1 MNPFPVI
8 LSAPSGGGKTAIA
21 RELLK
26 RRPDV
31 GYSVSATTR
40 LPRTGEVDGRDY
52 HFLSV
57 AEFQDR
63 QRRGEFAES
72 AEVHGRLYG
81 TLRREVERV
90 LAAGRHVVM
99 DIDVRGAQQFKAAFP
114 GSVLVFVLPPS
125 AEVLVARL
133 TARKTEDPAALRVR
147 LHAALRELEAVEHYQ
162 YVIVNDRLED
172 AVARVAAIIDAEAS
186 RRERVGAL
194 EGQVDN
200 LIRQLAHEIDRRGP
214 GAATTH

>member
-26 RRPDV
+26 RRTDV

-52 HFLSV
+52 HFLAV
-57 AEFQDR
+57 AEFLDR
-63 QRRGEFAES
+63 QRRGEFAEF

-90 LAAGRHVVM
+90 LASGKHVVM
-99 DIDVRGAQQFKAAFP
+99 DIDVRGAEQFKAAFP

-133 TARKTEDPAALRVR
+133 TARKTEDPAALKLR
-147 LHAALRELEAVEHYQ
+147 LQTALLELQAVGRYQ
-162 YVIVNDRLED
+162 YVIVNDRLEE
-172 AVARVAAIIDAEAS
+172 AVARVSAIIDAECA
-186 RRERVGAL
+186 RGERVRAL
-194 EGQVDN
+194 EVQVN
-200 LIRQLAHEIDRRGP
+200 GLVGELTREIERRGA
-214 GAATTH
+214 GEATTH

>member
-1 MNPFPVI
+1 VNPFPVI

-26 RRPDV
+26 RRGDV

-57 AEFQDR
+57 AEFLDR
-63 QRRGEFAES
+63 QRRGEFAEH

-90 LAAGRHVVM
+90 LGAGRHVVM

-114 GSVLVFVLPPS
+114 GSVLIFVLPPS

-147 LHAALRELEAVEHYQ
+147 LETALHELQAVEHYQ
-162 YVIVNDRLED
+162 YVIVNDRLDD
-172 AVARVAAIIDAEAS
+172 AVARVSAIIDAEAS
-186 RRERVGAL
+186 RRERVRAL
-194 EGQVDN
+194 EAQVED
-200 LIRQLAHEIDRRGP
+200 LIRQLAHEIARRGP
-214 GAATTH
+214 GADTTH

>member
-21 RELLK
+21 RELLA

-40 LPRTGEVDGRDY
+40 LPRTGEADGRDY

-63 QRRGEFAES
+63 QRRGEFAEF

-90 LAAGRHVVM
+90 LGAGRHVIM

-147 LHAALRELEAVEHYQ
+147 LQTALGELEAVEHYQ

-172 AVARVAAIIDAEAS
+172 AVGRVAAIIDAEAS
-186 RRERVGAL
+186 RRERVRAL
-194 EGQVDN
+194 EAQVQN
-200 LIRQLAHEIDRRGP
+200 LIRQLTHEIDRRGP